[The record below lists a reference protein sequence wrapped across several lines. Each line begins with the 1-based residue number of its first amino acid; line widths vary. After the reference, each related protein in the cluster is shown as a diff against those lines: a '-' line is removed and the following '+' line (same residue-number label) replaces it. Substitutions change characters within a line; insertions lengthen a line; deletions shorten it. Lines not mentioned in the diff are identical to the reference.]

1 MVLGFSEDFSSNSVL
16 DSSLTNPTSGLFVNS
31 GVSSII
37 TIKNLLDFLP
47 FKDVDISA
55 WSDTKDYSVYLESR
69 NKKDLVIYDDK
80 VYQSI
85 QSGINKQPDTNPLFW
100 LETNYDS
107 LKIKNFM
114 QKVQDRV
121 YSDLNLTNSLINN
134 QYLYE
139 LGDSEYDLPNDFS
152 AWVFEAKGSDYIS
165 LRINEVCFQALTDQD
180 VNLYV
185 INQGVLLDTL
195 TITPKNGKLVFE
207 TLDYEF
213 KGKGKLILAVDS
225 TKVLKGKGYIDSL
238 LYDGMTVATMTG
250 IGDNPQDAKYT
261 YTNTGNGLGFNISVI
276 LDSSKYIYN
285 NSRELASLIKATFEY
300 MCYELFE
307 NNSNGRGNR
316 TEKILSKDALRFELK
331 DLNFDTVVRRYRK
344 ELEKFTKSMDKT
356 YDTQIKQVKK
366 GISVKM
372 SSV

>member
-85 QSGINKQPDTNPLFW
+85 QSGINKQPDLNPLFW

-207 TLDYEF
+207 ALDYEF

-225 TKVLKGKGYIDSL
+225 TTVLKGKGYIDSL

-250 IGDNPQDAKYT
+250 IGDDPQDAKYT

-300 MCYELFE
+300 ICYELFE

-316 TEKILSKDALRFELK
+316 MEQILSKDALRFELK